1 MLLCVSEMGT
11 VLAGFSKYNPDSFY
25 FPIILINNM

>member
-1 MLLCVSEMGT
+1 MGT
-11 VLAGFSKYNPDSFY
+11 VLAGFTKYNPDSFY